1 MSDDENRK
9 WMITNITGRNT
20 AVRIS
25 VRRQVGRC
33 TRWRPNT
40 ITSPSRCRLRP
51 PDLAGADLLPPL
63 EPEPPERPTVGLR
76 GPRPFVVSTG
86 SPPSSGSP
94 SQPWTRRLRSR
105 AACFLVVTPPV
116 YPCAVHPADACRTL
130 AELRTTLPACRIC
143 VDACSTPIAD
153 VRPGHRALIIG
164 QAPGIHEPQIGLPFA
179 ADAGRRLRRWFAPY
193 GLEDEER
200 FRTTFAMTAVMKCY
214 PGRDPGGRG
223 DRRPTPVQLA
233 NCAPWTA

>member
-1 MSDDENRK
+1 
-9 WMITNITGRNT
+9 
-20 AVRIS
+20 
-25 VRRQVGRC
+25 
-33 TRWRPNT
+33 
-40 ITSPSRCRLRP
+40 
-51 PDLAGADLLPPL
+51 
-63 EPEPPERPTVGLR
+63 
-76 GPRPFVVSTG
+76 
-86 SPPSSGSP
+86 
-94 SQPWTRRLRSR
+94 
-105 AACFLVVTPPV
+105 
-116 YPCAVHPADACRTL
+116 VHPADACRTL

-233 NCAPWTA
+233 NCAPWTAATLRLLDPALVIPIGGLAIGRLLGPARLADVIGHRFEHDGRALIPLPHPSGASAWLNAPDHRVLVERAVALIAAELGAVRVAS